1 MLLNMYFD
9 VIPNNLALTSYP
21 TKITLKGDCRFY
33 DWKEVSSLTFESLVG
48 QNIGSFIIA
57 HGGISHALDV
67 DINEE
72 DYLPIKKLLLD
83 NYEDLLISDNKL
95 NLTVYYIGVGSNL
108 SDVIIDESLLEYF
121 NNIIEIDP
129 FEYSLGLTVEKVP
142 DFMKSPT
149 AIYNTMK
156 VAMFRAA
163 SNILGFNNYRLLTL
177 NNTKNK
183 WLNETPSLSD
193 LSAK

>member
-1 MLLNMYFD
+1 M
-9 VIPNNLALTSYP
+9 
-21 TKITLKGDCRFY
+21 
-33 DWKEVSSLTFESLVG
+33 
-48 QNIGSFIIA
+48 
-57 HGGISHALDV
+57 GG
-67 DINEE
+67 
-72 DYLPIKKLLLD
+72 
-83 NYEDLLISDNKL
+83 
-95 NLTVYYIGVGSNL
+95 GSNL

-129 FEYSLGLTVEKVP
+129 FEYLLGLTVEKVP

-156 VAMFRAA
+156 VAMLRAV
-163 SNILGFNNYRLLTL
+163 SNVLEFNNYRLLTL

-183 WLNETPSLSD
+183 WLNDTPSLSD

>member
-1 MLLNMYFD
+1 M
-9 VIPNNLALTSYP
+9 
-21 TKITLKGDCRFY
+21 
-33 DWKEVSSLTFESLVG
+33 
-48 QNIGSFIIA
+48 
-57 HGGISHALDV
+57 
-67 DINEE
+67 
-72 DYLPIKKLLLD
+72 PIKKLLLD
-83 NYEDLLISDNKL
+83 NYEDLLVSDNKL
-95 NLTVYYIGVGSNL
+95 NLPVYYMGGGSNL

-156 VAMFRAA
+156 VAMLRAA
-163 SNILGFNNYRLLTL
+163 SNVLGFNNYRLLTL